1 MLDVKDVLPSTSSL
15 LTGKCVEKSKHA
27 FSLLAALKK
36 AMAKKGLD
44 GEPFLSTVPP
54 LLTSQLGEID
64 IHAAFFP
71 TKSLFRLWDMMR
83 KPFFPFL

>member
-1 MLDVKDVLPSTSSL
+1 MLSVSHSSL
-15 LTGKCVEKSKHA
+15 KEGNGK
-27 FSLLAALKK
+27 
-36 AMAKKGLD
+36 KKGVD
-44 GEPFLSTVPP
+44 GEPFLPTVTP